1 MSEQKSGLKGLV
13 QEFRNRRV
21 FRVAAV
27 YLGTAFA
34 ILEAADIIVPMFGFP
49 QISLVIILGL
59 LMIGFPIATTLSWH
73 LQFTE
78 DGIRRSPK
86 SGEKQTADHK
96 PMTSN
101 GLIVVLLIVIAG
113 LLAYPRFQSDNSNS
127 QASAVEE
134 LKGLDPKSVAV
145 LPFINFSSSD
155 EDAYFADG
163 IHDDIL
169 TQLSKIRDLRV
180 ISRTTMMKYRESD
193 KSILEIAKEIGSAN
207 VLEGSVRRAGDQVR
221 IVAQLINA
229 RTDEHLWADTYDRD
243 YADIFSIQ
251 TDVAKK
257 IAGALQSALSPEEK
271 ANLAEI
277 PTRNM
282 QAYDFFLKGNYYWHT
297 KTTKEGNLKAVA
309 MYEEAIKLDPD
320 FGLAYARQSIAH
332 SVLFL
337 SGEWDPS
344 PERKALAKQT
354 LDKAIFLIP
363 DHPETHFAH
372 GIYNIWCLKDREAAI
387 EEFELAAAGQPKN
400 GEIANHLGQLYAAS
414 GEWDKSGL
422 FLKKAF
428 ELDPEILGHAVWV
441 AGLYSFIRDFDMA
454 EKYYRTAIQTF
465 PENTMAYSFL
475 SDMKKYAYGDLD
487 GAGKILKDGM
497 LNVDKPGLLV
507 IHRFRLAMD
516 LREFDDALKLMQEEY
531 EGVSPSLYKGIA
543 LSYLGREEEMTV
555 ELERSLTNLNAKLI
569 TYPEVA
575 YLYDK
580 IGLAHAF
587 LGHKAEAIVA
597 GKKAL
602 EIEPVSKHAL
612 NGPDHLE
619 NLASI
624 YAVLGEGD
632 LALDIVDDLLSYPNN
647 FTRWTLKLNPFFYN
661 LRDLPR
667 YQKLVGELS

>member
-1 MSEQKSGLKGLV
+1 MSEQKSGLKKLF
-13 QEFRNRRV
+13 QELRNRRV

-27 YLGTAFA
+27 YLGSAFA

-49 QISLVIILGL
+49 MIIEVIILGV

-101 GLIVVLLIVIAG
+101 GLIVALLIIIAG
-113 LLAYPRFQSDNSNS
+113 LLAYPRFQSNNTNGQISPL
-127 QASAVEE
+127 EG

-145 LPFINFSSSD
+145 LPFTNFSSSD

-180 ISRTTMMKYRESD
+180 ISRTTMIKYKDND
-193 KSILEIAKEIGSAN
+193 KSMHEIAKEVGAAN
-207 VLEGSVRRAGDQVR
+207 ILEGSVRRAGDQVR

-271 ANLAEI
+271 ADLAEI

-282 QAYDFFLKGNYYWHT
+282 QAYDYFLKGNYYWHT
-297 KTTKEGNLKAVA
+297 KTTKEGNMKAVA
-309 MYEEAIKLDPD
+309 MYAEAIKLDPS

-332 SVLFL
+332 SVLFQ

-344 PERKALAKQT
+344 PERKTLATET
-354 LDKAIFLIP
+354 LDKAILLIP

-372 GIYNIWCLKDREAAI
+372 GIYNIWCLKDRGAAI
-387 EEFELAAAGQPKN
+387 KEFELAAAGQPNN
-400 GEIANHLGQLYAAS
+400 GEIANHLGQLYAAA
-414 GEWDKSGL
+414 GEWEKSGR
-422 FLKKAF
+422 FLEKAY

-441 AGLYSFIRDFDMA
+441 AGLHSFIRDYDLA
-454 EKYYRTAIQTF
+454 EKYYRAAIQTF
-465 PENTMAYSFL
+465 PENTMAYSFF
-475 SDMKKYAYGDLD
+475 SDMKKYAYGDLE
-487 GAGKILKDGM
+487 GARQILNDGM
-497 LNVDKPGLLV
+497 LNVDKPELLV
-507 IHRFRLAMD
+507 IHRFRVAMD
-516 LREFDDALKLMQEEY
+516 LREFDVALKLLQEEY
-531 EGVSPSLYKGIA
+531 NGVSPSFYKGIA
-543 LSYLGREEEMTV
+543 LFNLGREEDMTT
-555 ELERSLTNLNAKLI
+555 EFEQSLTNLNAKLI
-569 TYPEVA
+569 AYPDVA

-587 LGHKAEAIVA
+587 LGHKAEAIAA

-619 NLASI
+619 MLARI
-624 YAVLGEGD
+624 YSRLGEGD
-632 LALDIVDDLLSYPNN
+632 LALDILEDLLTYPNN
-647 FTRWTLKLNPFFYN
+647 FTLWSLKLSPAYDT
-661 LRDLPR
+661 LRDMPR
-667 YQKLVGELS
+667 YQKLVRELS